1 MQFGLSESQEFLKDS
16 ARKFFAG
23 ECPSAEMRRLMET
36 ETAYDADLWSKLTD
50 QGYTGIIFPEAYGGV
65 GLGKVE
71 LMLLMEEAGRAL
83 LPGPFFS
90 TVVLAGSVLD
100 AVASPA
106 HKQKYLGPICR
117 GEARA
122 TVALLES
129 SATWNPR
136 DVQLT
141 ASNGNL
147 SGEKYFVPD
156 PAVADFIIV
165 VARNGVF
172 LVNSKSPGLKISPM
186 TAMDLTRKLYVVEFN
201 NTPAEEISPT
211 TDLERAFDIATAALS
226 AELVGG
232 MQRTLDIT
240 VEYAKTRKQ
249 FGKPIGTFQAVQH
262 QCADMYLETE
272 SSRSAV
278 YYAGWA
284 LEENSPD
291 ATVAVSIA
299 KMYASDACRGVGNRG
314 IQIHGGMGFTW
325 ENDLHL
331 YYRRAKSSETMFGDA
346 TFHRERIAR
355 QVIDSG
361 PNLAKTACHSQTRE
375 TSIISD
381 LIHLTKD
388 NGIAVITI
396 NNPPVN
402 ALSPGVPE
410 GIAAAV
416 EQIDKD
422 DCVKAAVLTG
432 GGTTFVAGADIKEF
446 GKITSGKS
454 GGGLEL
460 PSLLLKIEDCRKPV
474 VMAIHGSAFG

>member
-36 ETAYDADLWSKLTD
+36 DTGHDAALWSKLTD

-100 AVASPA
+100 GVASQA
-106 HKQKYLGPICR
+106 HKQKYLAPICH
-117 GEARA
+117 GAARA
-122 TVALLES
+122 TVAILES
-129 SATWNPR
+129 SASWNPR

-141 ASNGNL
+141 ASNGKL
-147 SGEKYFVPD
+147 TGEKYFVSD
-156 PAVADFIIV
+156 AAVADFIIV
-165 VARNGVF
+165 VASNGVF
-172 LVNSKSPGLKISPM
+172 VVNAKAPGLKISPM
-186 TAMDLTRKLYVVEFN
+186 TAMDLTRKLYVVAFN
-201 NTPAEEISPT
+201 NTPTEEISAR
-211 TDLERAFDIATAALS
+211 TDLARAFDVATAALC

-291 ATVAVSIA
+291 ASTAVSIA
-299 KMYASDACRGVGNRG
+299 KMYASDAARTVGNRG

-325 ENDLHL
+325 ENDVHL
-331 YYRRAKSSETMFGDA
+331 YYRRAKGSETAFGDS
-346 TFHRERIAR
+346 TFHRERIASA
-355 QVIDSG
+355 VIDSG
-361 PNLAKTACHSQTRE
+361 T
-375 TSIISD
+375 
-381 LIHLTKD
+381 
-388 NGIAVITI
+388 
-396 NNPPVN
+396 
-402 ALSPGVPE
+402 
-410 GIAAAV
+410 
-416 EQIDKD
+416 
-422 DCVKAAVLTG
+422 
-432 GGTTFVAGADIKEF
+432 
-446 GKITSGKS
+446 
-454 GGGLEL
+454 
-460 PSLLLKIEDCRKPV
+460 
-474 VMAIHGSAFG
+474 GSAKSA